1 MFRAAQPDGEQA
13 EIVGRLC
20 QTPIKLKRR
29 LAQTA
34 YNVIAPDG
42 DFRITAAVPET
53 TKQALGT
60 SASTTHSRD

>member
-29 LAQTA
+29 LIQTA
-34 YNVIAPDG
+34 YNVIALDG
-42 DFRITAAVPET
+42 DFRSTCEVRSI
-53 TKQALGT
+53 KQALGT
-60 SASTTHSRD
+60 SASTFHSRD